1 MTGMRL
7 EDDLTLTVG
16 SRRIADG
23 RIQSVGLRP
32 VVGAY
37 EIVFA
42 LYMSVSTGRDELPR
56 ASVLGGRVEVRA
68 GGGDARPLGFA
79 RPEQPFVVVCKD
91 FAGTTSATLHLRL
104 QANEVAA
111 LEELRAAGDL
121 TFEVSFTG
129 TGADEHG
136 EQYLLGQC
144 SIRVARSEW
153 LQTLRGAGARDVMLL
168 EVPLPLEPEVADGW
182 GDVASNLRAAE
193 EEYGNGN
200 FRGCIA
206 SCRLVIDELGRLLDR
221 KWPRA
226 LDRLAESGNGRMTK
240 SHREEAVY
248 AAVRHYTHLAH
259 HAPADGG
266 ETSFSRAEAEFVLCA
281 TAAGVRLA
289 RMG

>member
-1 MTGMRL
+1 M
-7 EDDLTLTVG
+7 TLTVG

-23 RIQSVGLRP
+23 GIRSVGLRP

-37 EIVFA
+37 EMVFA
-42 LYMSVSTGRDELPR
+42 LHLSVSTGRDGLPR
-56 ASVLGGRVEVRA
+56 ASVLGGRVAVQA
-68 GGGDARPLGFA
+68 DGGEPHPLGFA
-79 RPEQPFVVVCKD
+79 RPEQPFVVACKD
-91 FAGTTSATLHLRL
+91 YVGTTSATLHLRL

-121 TFEVSFTG
+121 MFDVSFAG

-136 EQYLLGQC
+136 EQYLLGQS
-144 SIRVARSEW
+144 SITVPRSEW

-168 EVPLPLEPEVADGW
+168 EVPLPLDGEVADRW
-182 GDVASNLRAAE
+182 RDLASNLRTAE

-206 SCRLVIDELGRLLDR
+206 SCRIVIDELGRLLGR

-226 LDRLAESGNGRMTK
+226 LDRLGEDGDGRMTK
-240 SHREEAVY
+240 AEREEGVY

-266 ETSFSRAEAEFVLCA
+266 ETSFSRAEAEFVLSA

>member
-1 MTGMRL
+1 M
-7 EDDLTLTVG
+7 TLTVG

-23 RIQSVGLRP
+23 GIQSVGLRP

-37 EIVFA
+37 EMVFA
-42 LYMSVSTGRDELPR
+42 LYLSVSTGRGGLPR
-56 ASVLGGRVEVRA
+56 ASVLGGRVGVRT
-68 GGGDARPLGFA
+68 GGGESHPLGFA
-79 RPEQPFVVVCKD
+79 RPEQPFDVVCKG
-91 FAGTTSATLHLRL
+91 FVGTTSATLHLRM

-144 SIRVARSEW
+144 SVRVPRSEW

-168 EVPLPLEPEVADGW
+168 EVPLPLDPEVADAW
-182 GDVASNLRAAE
+182 GELASNLRAAE

-206 SCRLVIDELGRLLDR
+206 SCRIVIDELGRVLDR
-221 KWPRA
+221 KWSRA
-226 LDRLAESGNGRMTK
+226 LDRLAEDGDGRMTK
-240 SHREEAVY
+240 AEREEAVY

-266 ETSFSRAEAEFVLCA
+266 ESSFSRAEAEFVLSA
-281 TAAGVRLA
+281 TAAGLRLA